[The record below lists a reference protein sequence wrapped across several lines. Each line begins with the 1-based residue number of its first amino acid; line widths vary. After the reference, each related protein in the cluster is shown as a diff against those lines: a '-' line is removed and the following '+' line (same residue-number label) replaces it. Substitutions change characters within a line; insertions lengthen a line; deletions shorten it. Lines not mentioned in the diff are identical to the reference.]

1 MKICVYIL
9 VQVEGGEPWSI
20 ASEILKVKGVKTAHI
35 VTGQYDIIAYAEL
48 EDLDTLKETIKR
60 VHEIK
65 DVRHTQTAV
74 CMP

>member
-9 VQVEGGEPWSI
+9 VQVEGGEPWNI
-20 ASEILKVKGVKTAHI
+20 ASEILKVKGVKTAHV
-35 VTGQYDIIAYAEL
+35 VTVQYDIIAYAEL
-48 EDLDTLKETIKR
+48 EDLDTLKGTIKR